1 MVKNNVKTNDKMDE
15 LRAIEKSPELTEYI
29 VRTKIK
35 DVKKTA
41 LIAGIV
47 TTFIAFGTGVYVGM
61 NIVRISSPQ
70 NVIEVRVDSNNGEQP
85 IENVEGK

>member
-1 MVKNNVKTNDKMDE
+1 MIKNNIKTNDKMDE

-29 VRTKIK
+29 IKTKIK

-47 TTFIAFGTGVYVGM
+47 AAFITFGLGVYVGM